1 MLISSTSLILMMALV
16 IIHQPSIS
24 SGQMFHNESMVIEER
39 SPALEEV
46 AQCLVTWM
54 SEGSNL
60 AMEQTGVMGRTV
72 VKVEELVEVAQCS
85 VMWMSE
91 GSSLAIEQT
100 VVLGQTVVKVE
111 ESVEEVEVAQCSV
124 MKQTK
129 VMEETV
135 FMEETVVMG
144 HLSSDGQFCVKLE
157 IQKGVLVKYW

>member
-16 IIHQPSIS
+16 IIHQPSSS
-24 SGQMFHNESMVIEER
+24 SGQMFHNESMFIEQR
-39 SPALEEV
+39 SP
-46 AQCLVTWM
+46 
-54 SEGSNL
+54 
-60 AMEQTGVMGRTV
+60 
-72 VKVEELVEVAQCS
+72 ELVEVAQCS